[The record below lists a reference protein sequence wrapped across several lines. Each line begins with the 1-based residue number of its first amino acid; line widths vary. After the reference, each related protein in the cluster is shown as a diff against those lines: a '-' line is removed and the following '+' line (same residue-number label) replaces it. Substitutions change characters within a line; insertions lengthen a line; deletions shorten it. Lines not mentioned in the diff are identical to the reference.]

1 MPYYCGLFTT
11 FVETKQNHNE
21 DNSNQRQGLC
31 NSQ

>member
-1 MPYYCGLFTT
+1 MHYYCELFPI

-21 DNSNQRQGLC
+21 DNSNQRKGLC